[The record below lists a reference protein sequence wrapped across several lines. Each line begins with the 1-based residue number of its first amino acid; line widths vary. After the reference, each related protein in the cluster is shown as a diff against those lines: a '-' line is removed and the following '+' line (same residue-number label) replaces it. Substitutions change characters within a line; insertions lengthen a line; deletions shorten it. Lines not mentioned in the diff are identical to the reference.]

1 MQNPYERIMDAMDV
15 ETFFVCKNEE
25 EGRSLMLAMLKG
37 WGFKDVDVVF
47 AQHEG
52 PGVRIRGRAYIYRPA
67 DRYAWLLP
75 DDTGGTQL

>member
-1 MQNPYERIMDAMDV
+1 MDTLDV
-15 ETFFVCKNEE
+15 ETFFVCKNED
-25 EGRSLMLAMLKG
+25 EGRNLMLSLLKG

-67 DRYAWLLP
+67 DQYTWLLP
-75 DDTGGTQL
+75 DAKGGTT